1 MVLPSKT
8 KNKKETKTTKN
19 NGMDCMMMSCPTKR
33 YKQINNVIQAECSRS
48 TPRHA
53 WSKLFFNKPPS
64 SLQARLLQGHGGM
77 GIWSA
82 RDDGWIPRRI
92 WGEIRDAA
100 RSLFLFFCLFWGQMK
115 MKREAFKALC
125 LHVSLPLRLGCV
137 VSQMPGTNPLA
148 LPYLRYCRRHLS
160 QCHSGGMWGRW
171 MMEEVVI
178 RGEDKK
184 KMEKHNDAGKSNH
197 FE

>member
-1 MVLPSKT
+1 
-8 KNKKETKTTKN
+8 
-19 NGMDCMMMSCPTKR
+19 MDYMMTSRPTKIS
-33 YKQINNVIQAECSRS
+33 KQINHVIQAECSRS

-64 SLQARLLQGHGGM
+64 SLRTPLLEGHERM

-82 RDDGWIPRRI
+82 TDDGWIPRWI
-92 WGEIRDAA
+92 WGEMRDVA
-100 RSLFLFFCLFWGQMK
+100 RSLFHFFFFFCLLWGQMK
-115 MKREAFKALC
+115 MKREAFKALR

-148 LPYLRYCRRHLS
+148 LPYLRHCRRHLS

-171 MMEEVVI
+171 MTEEVAI
-178 RGEDKK
+178 GGEDKK
-184 KMEKHNDAGKSNH
+184 KNRIT
-197 FE
+197 